1 MTDFTHWRDFDLRPR
16 QAKIERAFRLA
27 EVTSA
32 EEVPIIVNTPCYFA
46 FAGTHVPEDYFT
58 NPASMVAHQ
67 ASGFEAHLSAVN
79 DDAVPYFMPWF
90 GTGVLASA
98 FGCPITIAEGP
109 GNDPAVAAPC
119 VSSPKDVARLRLPD
133 PTRDGWMPRVLDAI
147 DYARAESDLPV
158 GLTDMQGPLD
168 TLGLMCGQAQLYQ
181 WMYREPK
188 MVHELFDLVTTAFI
202 EWVRVQKQHIGE
214 PLDRSNGLQGVWS
227 PAGVGVWESDDDLV
241 LIDSGLYGE
250 FVTPCLNRIFE
261 TFGGGSVHFCG
272 NGIHQLDS
280 LLGIE
285 HLRVINNSPL
295 GKFDAFATL
304 RKRVAG
310 RALLQIQ
317 DGAPLDIDAYYR
329 HLFDKVDDFSGL
341 MMATFVLD
349 SMGMDRDGGYEPVNW
364 NPLEVANQV
373 VATVRECVRT
383 RLAGKPLLTEAERT
397 SLAVVAPAMPLEPER
412 HPALPRSQA
421 AAIADIQDNLIGFDE
436 EGIKTAVRAALET
449 GLAPFDIVTLGL
461 ADGMAEVGR
470 LYESGEF
477 YLPELVLAG
486 STMTAAM
493 TVLQP
498 LLGGQSG
505 GRGKGTIVLGT
516 VQGDLHNIGK
526 NIVKTL
532 LEAAGFVVH
541 DIGVDQPVA
550 NFVRKARETGAE
562 IVAMSALLTTTLPN
576 MARVIEALQ
585 EADLRPRVRVMVG
598 GAPVSRAFADHIG
611 AEGYAPDAVKAIRE
625 AERLMGLGK

>member
-1 MTDFTHWRDFDLRPR
+1 MADFTHWRDFDLRPR

-27 EVTSA
+27 GVTSP
-32 EEVPIIVNTPCYFA
+32 EEVPIIVNTPGYFA
-46 FAGTHVPEDYFT
+46 FAGTRVPEDYFT
-58 NPASMVAHQ
+58 SPASMVAYQ
-67 ASGFEAHLSAVN
+67 ANGFEAHLAAVN
-79 DDAVPYFMPWF
+79 DDTVPYFMPWF

-98 FGCPITIAEGP
+98 FGCPIAIADGP
-109 GNDPAVAAPC
+109 GNDPAVVAPC
-119 VSSPKDVARLRLPD
+119 VSSLKDVARLRLPD
-133 PTRDGWMPRVLDAI
+133 PARDGWMPRVLAAI

-181 WMYREPK
+181 WMYREPR

-202 EWVRVQKQHIGE
+202 QWVKVQKQHIGE
-214 PLDRSNGLQGVWS
+214 PFFRSNGLQGVWS

-250 FVTPCLNRIFE
+250 FVAPYLDRIFA

-272 NGIHQLDS
+272 SGVHQLDN
-280 LLGIE
+280 LLGIK

-304 RKRVAG
+304 RAHTQGRV
-310 RALLQIQ
+310 LLQIQ
-317 DGAPLDIDAYYR
+317 DGTPLDIDDYYR
-329 HLFDKVDDFSGL
+329 HLFDRVDDFSGL

-349 SMGMDRDGGYEPVNW
+349 SMAMDREGGYEPVNW
-364 NPLEVANQV
+364 NPLDTANRV
-373 VATVRECVRT
+373 VAVVRECVRK
-383 RLAGKPLLTEAERT
+383 RLAGEPLLTEAERMP
-397 SLAVVAPAMPLEPER
+397 LVAVAAAMPVEPEK
-412 HPALPRSQA
+412 HADLPLRQA
-421 AAIADIQDNLIGFDE
+421 ASIEAIQRSLLDFDE

-449 GLAPFDIVTLGL
+449 GLAPFEIVTLGL

-486 STMTAAM
+486 TTMAAAM

-498 LLGGQSG
+498 LLVDRSG

-526 NIVKTL
+526 NIVGTL
-532 LEAAGFVVH
+532 LEAAGFTVH
-541 DIGVDQPVA
+541 DIGVDQSVTS
-550 NFVRKARETGAE
+550 FVRKARETGAD
-562 IVAMSALLTTTLPN
+562 IVAMSALLTTTLPH

-585 EADLRPRVRVMVG
+585 EADLRSRVRVMVG
-598 GAPVSRAFADHIG
+598 GAPVSRTFADRIG
-611 AEGYAPDAVKAIRE
+611 AEGFAPDAVKAVRE
-625 AERLMGLGK
+625 AERLMELGR